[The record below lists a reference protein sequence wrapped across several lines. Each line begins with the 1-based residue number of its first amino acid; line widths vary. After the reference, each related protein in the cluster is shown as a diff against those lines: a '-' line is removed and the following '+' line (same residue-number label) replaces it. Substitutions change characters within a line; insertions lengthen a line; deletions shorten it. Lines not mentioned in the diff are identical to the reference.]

1 MSKDRSLSIFV
12 EYQHGEHPQEENFAR
27 TKDLVQRLSKIHP
40 LLETFSPL
48 GHGRSDTA
56 LLLQTPIA
64 DMDFAEWT
72 RYYLQKKKS
81 LDKQY
86 GPFPH
91 LGISLWCWNRHKI
104 WEESASLK
112 IDYNVFDQNT
122 SNDIMMDDLPA
133 ALYQPDI
140 LEAIMVAII
149 DSFDAIRAEYSWYD
163 GKRDPVSRY
172 YQLWLRGDAPFP
184 TPPDL
189 GRYKPNHPP
198 PPVTEHWHNGTLFS
212 WPEHDPRIL
221 RREYVGDETKSN
233 SE

>member
-1 MSKDRSLSIFV
+1 MNEGRKLRIYA
-12 EYQHGEHPQEENFAR
+12 EYTHGEHPQEANYAR
-27 TKDLVQRLSKIHP
+27 TKDLVDRLSQIHP

-64 DMDFAEWT
+64 DMDFNEWS
-72 RYYLQKKKS
+72 RYYEQDKKS
-81 LDKQY
+81 LDKRY

-91 LGISLWCWNRHKI
+91 LGITLWFWNRRKI
-104 WEESASLK
+104 WEERGNLK
-112 IDYNVFDQNT
+112 IAYNAVDKNT
-122 SNDIMMDDLPA
+122 SNEIRMTDLPA

-140 LEAIMVAII
+140 LETIMAAII
-149 DSFDAIRAEYSWYD
+149 DSFDVIRAEYAWYD
-163 GKRDPVSRY
+163 GTRDPVSRY

-184 TPPDL
+184 TPPNL

-198 PPVTEHWHNGTLFS
+198 PPITEHWHDGTRFC

-221 RREYVGDETKSN
+221 RREYVENQSDAEKI
-233 SE
+233 